1 MQKIENSSSRVKS
14 IAFVDYKPAEIKIN
28 KDWMIVYYAKNPV
41 TNLLE
46 RQRLRVPM
54 MENKTERLRHA
65 KKITLE
71 INNKLIAGWSP
82 YLEESGKNYKSFKAA
97 VADYLKHI
105 NKQLKDDVLRPD
117 TIRTYNSNL
126 NLLEE
131 FIQKKHIKIT
141 FALQINKSFCV
152 QYLDWVYMDRNSSPR
167 TYNNHLS
174 FLTRFCKFLLSR
186 GILNEN
192 PAAGILPMK
201 LLSKERAILP
211 EEIKL
216 RINKELSTY
225 NNAFQV
231 VCMATYYCFIR
242 NTELGKLLV
251 NMVNLDENYI
261 FLSKNISKNKKDEF
275 VTIPEKYKEIL
286 TKHIGNAPG
295 NYFLFSKN
303 DFMPGPEK
311 MPIRK
316 IDNHWDKIRLDLK
329 LPSKYKFYSYKDTGI
344 TDLLNSG
351 VAAIKVRDQA
361 RHYDIKITEIYTP
374 RSKGCDETIKNANV
388 KF

>member
-1 MQKIENSSSRVKS
+1 MQKFENQSSRVKS

-41 TNLLE
+41 TDLLE

-82 YLEESGKNYKSFKAA
+82 FLEESGKNYKSFKAA
-97 VADYLKHI
+97 IADYLKHI
-105 NKQLKDDVLRPD
+105 NKQLKDDVLRQD

-126 NLLEE
+126 NLLES
-131 FIQKKHIKIT
+131 FVAKKNIKIT

-201 LLSKERAILP
+201 LLSKERAVFP
-211 EEIKL
+211 EDVKIK
-216 RINKELSTY
+216 IHKELNTY
-225 NNAFQV
+225 ENSFPV

-242 NTELGKLLV
+242 NTELGKIRV
-251 NMVNLDENYI
+251 NAVNLEENYI

-275 VTIPEKYKEIL
+275 VTIPAPYLPMLK
-286 TKHIGNAPG
+286 KHIADAPAD
-295 NYFLFSKN
+295 YFLFSKN
-303 DFMPGPEK
+303 DFKPGPQK
-311 MPIRK
+311 MPVRK
-316 IDNHWDKIRLDLK
+316 IDSAWDKIRIDLK
-329 LPSKYKFYSYKDTGI
+329 LPSKYKFYSFKDTGI

-351 VAAIKVRDQA
+351 IAAIKVRDQA

-374 RSKGCDETIKNANV
+374 RNKGCDSTIQNSSV
-388 KF
+388 VF